1 MSGMSKYQ
9 QQKTETVM
17 RNGVKVDHG
26 LPPDRVKI
34 INAQTKQ
41 LKIVEAR
48 LDLAKKANNLKEV
61 KRLTE
66 MADNINGLIR
76 RMSKTKGM

>member
-26 LPPDRVKI
+26 LPPDRAKI
-34 INAQTKQ
+34 IIEQTKQ
-41 LKIVEAR
+41 LKIINER
-48 LDLAKKANNLKEV
+48 LDAAKKSNNQGEI

>member
-26 LPPDRVKI
+26 LPPDRAKI
-34 INAQTKQ
+34 ISSQTKQ
-41 LKIVEAR
+41 LKIIMAH
-48 LDLAKKANNLKEV
+48 LDAAKKANNQGEI

-66 MADNINGLIR
+66 MVDNINGLIG
-76 RMSKTKGM
+76 RMSQTKGM

>member
-17 RNGVKVDHG
+17 RNGAKVDHG
-26 LPPDRVKI
+26 LPPDKAKI
-34 INAQTKQ
+34 IKAQTKQ
-41 LKIVEAR
+41 LKIINE
-48 LDLAKKANNLKEV
+48 LLESAKKANNLNEI

-66 MADNINGLIR
+66 MVDNINGLIR
-76 RMSKTKGM
+76 RISKTKGM